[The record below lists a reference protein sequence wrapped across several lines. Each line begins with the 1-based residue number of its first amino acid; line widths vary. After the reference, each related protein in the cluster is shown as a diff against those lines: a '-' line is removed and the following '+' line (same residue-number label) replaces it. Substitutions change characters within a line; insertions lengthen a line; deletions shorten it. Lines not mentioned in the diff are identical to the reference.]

1 MFEIVLTP
9 EAIDDMRSLRKFERQ
24 RIFDEIEKQLQHQPA
39 AETRNRKRLHPNNL
53 AEWELRIGKFRVFYD
68 VDRTDVLRLKRWDI
82 REATCLLFMERSM
95 SYENC
100 DSIQTLEGY
109 QCAA

>member
-24 RIFDEIEKQLQHQPA
+24 HIFDEIEEQLQYQPA
-39 AETRNRKRLHPNNL
+39 VETRNRKRLHPNDL

-68 VDRTDVLRLKRWDI
+68 VDKTDLRVKIEAVGYKKGNVLI
-82 REATCLLFMERSM
+82 VHGEE
-95 SYENC
+95 YE
-100 DSIQTLEGY
+100 L
-109 QCAA
+109 

>member
-1 MFEIVLTP
+1 MFEIVLTS

-24 RIFDEIEKQLQHQPA
+24 HIFDEIEEQLQHQPI

-68 VDRTDVLRLKRWDI
+68 VDEIELRVKIEAVGYKNGSVLI
-82 REATCLLFMERSM
+82 VHGEE
-95 SYENC
+95 YE
-100 DSIQTLEGY
+100 L
-109 QCAA
+109 